1 MLLLFSRFVLS
12 DSSATPWTVAH
23 QAGSLVRAGTEAET
37 LGGVGAARLGD
48 WADPERLKEPGCF
61 CPSESSSPEE
71 GLNAGPGDWC
81 VCVCVHARVCV
92 CVCVRVHVRARVCV
106 RVCVLKQ
113 MCNL

>member
-1 MLLLFSRFVLS
+1 MILLLLFSLYVLS

-23 QAGSLVRAGTEAET
+23 QAGSLVRAGTEAEA

-81 VCVCVHARVCV
+81 VCV
-92 CVCVRVHVRARVCV
+92 